1 MASADI
7 GQGAMRS
14 VFLAVGLGLAVL
26 APYAGHASSGLDQSF
41 LQPMG
46 PVAEEQFSHLLR
58 VIGITMIVI
67 LPVLIGVPYILWRYR
82 YAKPRGGYQ
91 PDWEFSKGLEWA
103 LWGVPIAVVL
113 VLAGWLWHSTAK
125 LDPYDPLGPEPLQVQ
140 AIGLDWKWV
149 FIYPDEGIATV
160 NELAVPVGRPVEL
173 TLTTDTVMQSLL
185 ISSLTGQIYAM
196 PGMTTKLNFAASR
209 TGEAEGE
216 NTQFNGRGFGRQKF
230 IVRALDPADYTEWT
244 GNARQELVLD
254 EPTYAILRRQSVL
267 AEARGELGL
276 QKSAEPIV
284 MGLGLTNLFDRIVA
298 KYHSRRAADRVGAL
312 GGTGLP
318 ADTAKESGR

>member
-1 MASADI
+1 M
-7 GQGAMRS
+7 
-14 VFLAVGLGLAVL
+14 L
-26 APYAGHASSGLDQSF
+26 APQIVHASSGLDQSF

-46 PVAEEQFSHLLR
+46 PVAEEQFNHLLR

-82 YAKPRGGYQ
+82 YAKPRGEYR
-91 PDWEFSKGLEWA
+91 PEWEFSERLEWA
-103 LWGVPIAVVL
+103 LWGVPVVVVL

-125 LDPYDPLGPEPLQVQ
+125 LDPYDPVGPEPLQVQ
-140 AIGLDWKWV
+140 AVGLDWKWV
-149 FIYPDEGIATV
+149 FIYPEEGIATV

-173 TLTTDTVMQSLL
+173 TLTTETVMQSLL

-196 PGMTTKLNFAASR
+196 PGMTTKLNFAASQ

-230 IVRALDPADYTEWT
+230 IVRALDPADYAEWV
-244 GNARQELVLD
+244 GNVPQTLVLD
-254 EPTYAILRRQSVL
+254 EPTYATLRRQSVL
-267 AEARGELGL
+267 ADARTDLGL
-276 QKSAEPIV
+276 EKSAEPIV
-284 MGLGLTNLFDRIVA
+284 MTLGETDLFDRIIA
-298 KYHSRRAADRVGAL
+298 KYHRRRTADRDSGL

-318 ADTAKESGR
+318 SDSASEGNR

>member
-7 GQGAMRS
+7 GRGAARS
-14 VFLAVGLGLAVL
+14 AFLAVGAGLAVL
-26 APYAGHASSGLDQSF
+26 APYVAHASSGLDQSF

-46 PVAEEQFSHLLR
+46 PVAEEQYDHLLR
-58 VIGITMIVI
+58 VIGITMVVI

-82 YAKPRGGYQ
+82 YAKPRGEYR
-91 PDWEFSKGLEWA
+91 PEWEFSKGLEWA
-103 LWGVPIAVVL
+103 LWGVPVAVVL

-125 LDPYDPLGPEPLQVQ
+125 LDPYRRLGPEPLQVQ

-149 FIYPDEGIATV
+149 FIYPDDGIATV
-160 NELAVPVGRPVEL
+160 DELTVPVGRPVEL

-230 IVRALDPADYTEWT
+230 VVRALDPAEYADW
-244 GNARQELVLD
+244 ARGASRDLVLD
-254 EPTYAILRRQSVL
+254 GPTYATLRRQSVL
-267 AEARGELGL
+267 IEARDDLGL
-276 QKSAEPIV
+276 EKGAEPIV
-284 MGLGLTNLFDRIVA
+284 MALGVTNLFDRIIA
-298 KYHSRRAADRVGAL
+298 KYHGRGADDRADFL

-318 ADTAKESGR
+318 SDTAKESGR